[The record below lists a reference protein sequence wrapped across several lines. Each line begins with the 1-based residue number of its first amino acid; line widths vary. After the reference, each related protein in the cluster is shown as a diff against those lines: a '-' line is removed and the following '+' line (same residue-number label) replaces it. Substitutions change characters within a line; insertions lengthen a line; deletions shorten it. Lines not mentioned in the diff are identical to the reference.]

1 MGDGSNPHHFLD
13 MCALGELA
21 HLQELMA
28 TTRRARV
35 AIKPFSPCGVSVK
48 WKVHIT
54 TRHLMKAAMNAAE
67 CNGHEAVL
75 VYLREHSERLALD
88 LKPKAPIDKIWEGGN
103 VERIDLGVGEG
114 QVALFASSPTSE
126 LDACEGGNVEGIE
139 LEDRE
144 GEVPLPT
151 SVVPSTVVPPTQG
164 EKQKGICQ
172 VQCCIAQ

>member
-21 HLQELMA
+21 RLQELMA

-67 CNGHEAVL
+67 CNGHEALL

-103 VERIDLGVGEG
+103 VERIDLG
-114 QVALFASSPTSE
+114 SYSHTS
-126 LDACEGGNVEGIE
+126 
-139 LEDRE
+139 
-144 GEVPLPT
+144 T
-151 SVVPSTVVPPTQG
+151 SIINTIPPPQAAKKILGWISGTQTEIRWLG
-164 EKQKGICQ
+164 F
-172 VQCCIAQ
+172 